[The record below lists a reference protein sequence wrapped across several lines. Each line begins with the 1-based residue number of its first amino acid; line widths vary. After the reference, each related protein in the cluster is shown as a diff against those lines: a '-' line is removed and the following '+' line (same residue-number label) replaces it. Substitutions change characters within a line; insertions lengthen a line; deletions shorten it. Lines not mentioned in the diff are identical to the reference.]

1 MLLHK
6 TNTDLLI
13 IIPPS
18 REKHTVYPPYGAMYV
33 SSALRQKGYTPGI
46 LNVDVE
52 RISNHEVIERI

>member
-1 MLLHK
+1 MMFYK
-6 TNTDLLI
+6 GNVDLLI

-18 REKHTVYPPYGAMYV
+18 REKHTVYPPYGTMYV
-33 SSALRQKGYTPGI
+33 SSALRQKGYVPVI